1 MQILK
6 ISKQNYK
13 INILND
19 YLLLNFVKMLMIQ
32 SFIYFNLFLIFQK
45 LDNLLKITRINIYAW
60 EFYIHILKKN

>member
-45 LDNLLKITRINIYAW
+45 LDNLLKITLTFLN
-60 EFYIHILKKN
+60 